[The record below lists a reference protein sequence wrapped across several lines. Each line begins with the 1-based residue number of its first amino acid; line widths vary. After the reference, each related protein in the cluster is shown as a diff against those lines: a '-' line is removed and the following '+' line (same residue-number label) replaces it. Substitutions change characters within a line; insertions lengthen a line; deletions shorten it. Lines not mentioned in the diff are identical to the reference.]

1 MGIRWDITSRRHGLL
16 PSGVLPGGHG
26 RRVVTTVGVVA
37 TSVFG
42 ASACGT
48 EPRVDEV
55 RVSVTTPVLGGHRLS
70 DITDTEEAIGSG
82 RAPDDVM
89 DNDSVDSDSAHV
101 DSAHVDSPHIASAV
115 TTIGGQDP
123 MDWWVVISRDDP
135 IDESTGPES
144 SVLVTGSAATVMI
157 NPTGGTAGNA
167 AGEIPA
173 LKSDSGGV
181 GADAHD
187 ATAGLAMTPEASGA
201 NSGGD
206 ALSPDSGQP
215 DASTAH
221 GTTHGDDV
229 VHVTDAQTMAE
240 AQGLATGDT
249 AMTGTANDA
258 SVDGAPVNDAWVSE
272 STVGDA
278 DVPASDRAAIDTAV
292 HRMWSSHVA
301 ARRAPTDTTTMVAA
315 LAAVSGQAQRW
326 VRRDIE
332 SLAAVGQ
339 FAMADPFVPGA
350 FVVRTVQPV
359 DADRVVATICSV
371 DTDQVWTVA
380 TAVDSDPLV
389 VRAGATRVFH
399 RLGVKRAGDIWMVD
413 DVVVDYT
420 EMLGIDAAMSTGCR

>member
-70 DITDTEEAIGSG
+70 DVTDTEEAIGSG

-101 DSAHVDSPHIASAV
+101 DSPHIASAG

-173 LKSDSGGV
+173 LKPDGGGV

-187 ATAGLAMTPEASGA
+187 AMAGLAMTPEASGA
-201 NSGGD
+201 NPGGD
-206 ALSPDSGQP
+206 ALSPDSSQP

-249 AMTGTANDA
+249 AMTGTANDP
-258 SVDGAPVNDAWVSE
+258 SVDDASVNDAWVSE
-272 STVGDA
+272 AMVGDA
-278 DVPASDRAAIDTAV
+278 DIPASDRAAIDTAV

-326 VRRDIE
+326 VRHDIE
-332 SLAAVGQ
+332 SLAAVSQ

-350 FVVRTVQPV
+350 FVVRTVQSV
-359 DADRVVATICSV
+359 DADRVVATICNI

-380 TAVDSDPLV
+380 AMVDGDPLV
-389 VRAGATRVFH
+389 VRAGAIRSVL
-399 RLGVKRAGDIWMVD
+399 RLGAIRAGDIWMVD
-413 DVVVDYT
+413 DVVVDHT
-420 EMLGIDAAMSTGCR
+420 EMLGIDAVMATGCR